1 MANSEILPIVYKIAP
16 EFAGKTIDEF
26 TDTEKLKVKERLDNE
41 ILARKNKI
49 IDLENAGKSSD
60 GSAKVSDSEVKSA
73 ERQLKILEELYTTL
87 ENIYDLTGNSGGQG
101 EWAKKFRET
110 IDNEI
115 DKIKD
120 DLDKNIDEREFKLS
134 LFEDMGNDGG
144 QLSVYRKMLQDYHSA
159 AEVQGDGH
167 RGRFRGDKRDSERL
181 QGRRQKYFRAV
192 K

>member
-87 ENIYDLTGNSGGQG
+87 ENIYDLAGNSAGQG

-159 AEVQGDGH
+159 AEEYRAMGVEE
-167 RGRFRGDKRDSERL
+167 DSEAIKET
-181 QGRRQKYFRAV
+181 QKGYRDAA
-192 K
+192 KNILSC